1 MVFEAR
7 QKVESVMELSDHHR
21 GSLED
26 SPWVGKINLPKL
38 SWVKLVERGG
48 KLEIVAI

>member
-7 QKVESVMELSDHHR
+7 QKVESVMELSDHLR

-26 SPWVGKINLPKL
+26 SQWVGKINLPKL
-38 SWVKLVERGG
+38 SWVKLAERGG
-48 KLEIVAI
+48 KMGIVAI